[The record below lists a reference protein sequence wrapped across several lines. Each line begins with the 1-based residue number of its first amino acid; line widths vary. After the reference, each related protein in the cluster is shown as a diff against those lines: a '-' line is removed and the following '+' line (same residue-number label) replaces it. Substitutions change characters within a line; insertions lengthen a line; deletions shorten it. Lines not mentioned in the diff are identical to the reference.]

1 MDINMIGID
10 LAKSVFELHG
20 VDAQGSVVLERIQ
33 VYMDLLVF

>member
-20 VDAQGSVVLERIQ
+20 VDAQGSVVLEKKVR
-33 VYMDLLVF
+33 L